1 MTRPPAHLVLDFSV
15 SPNAAG
21 GPGGGALQTLID
33 YLAYILLGACVLA
46 IVVGGGALALSALTA
61 NYKAGDLGKRSIA
74 GGFAG
79 AIVIVLAATIVRFAQ
94 TLAGKG

>member
-1 MTRPPAHLVLDFSV
+1 MSARLTDLLLDFTV
-15 SPNAAG
+15 APGAGG

-46 IVVGGGALALSALTA
+46 VVVGGGALALGALTA
-61 NYKAGDLGKRSIA
+61 NYRAGDLGKRSIA

-79 AIVIVLAATIVRFAQ
+79 AVVILLAATLVHFAE
-94 TLAGKG
+94 TVAGKG

>member
-1 MTRPPAHLVLDFSV
+1 MTGGLLLDFTV
-15 SPNAAG
+15 SPNPGG

-46 IVVGGGALALSALTA
+46 VVVGGGALALGALTA
-61 NYKAGDLGKRSIA
+61 NYRAGDLGKRSIA

-79 AIVIVLAATIVRFAQ
+79 AVVIVLAATLVHFAQ
-94 TLAGKG
+94 ALGGKG

>member
-1 MTRPPAHLVLDFSV
+1 MSTPVRLVLDFSV
-15 SPNAAG
+15 TPSAGG

-46 IVVGGGALALSALTA
+46 IVVGGGALALGALTA
-61 NYKAGDLGKRSIA
+61 NYRAGDIGKRSIA

-79 AIVIVLAATIVRFAQ
+79 AVVILLAATLVRFAA
-94 TLAGKG
+94 TVAGKG